1 MSKFVIEPIELKYLF
16 GSFVF
21 EDPESEEDEEDEE
34 A

>member
-1 MSKFVIEPIELKYLF
+1 MSKFVIEPYKCLF

-21 EDPESEEDEEDEE
+21 DDSLEADEEVEYEE